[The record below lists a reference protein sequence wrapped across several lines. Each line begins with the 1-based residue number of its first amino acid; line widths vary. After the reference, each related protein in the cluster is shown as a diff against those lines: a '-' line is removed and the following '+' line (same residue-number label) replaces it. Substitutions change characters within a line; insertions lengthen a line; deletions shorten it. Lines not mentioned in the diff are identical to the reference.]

1 MNGSC
6 RFLRP
11 FPDFSREIVAA
22 DSQLLVHIE
31 QLLTGLLDHSSS
43 WRAAWSRRRRIGC
56 YSPERQIRQANRN
69 WLKMYDCIENY

>member
-1 MNGSC
+1 
-6 RFLRP
+6 
-11 FPDFSREIVAA
+11 
-22 DSQLLVHIE
+22 LVHIE